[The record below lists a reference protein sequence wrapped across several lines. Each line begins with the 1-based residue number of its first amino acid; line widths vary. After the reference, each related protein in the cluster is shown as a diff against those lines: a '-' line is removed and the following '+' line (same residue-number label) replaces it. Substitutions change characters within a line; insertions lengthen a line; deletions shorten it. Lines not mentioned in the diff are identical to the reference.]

1 MGYEAEFKPASDE
14 AKKFIQDNIA
24 IDNLNVVG
32 VIGDWRPEKIKEYFT
47 RAQENGITAMSL
59 TAANDPLTFEQ
70 MTTFIGKIQGL
81 IADMP
86 NVVSVQ
92 STADIESAHKHGKL
106 GVMFCTQGS
115 ECLNGNPE
123 NIGVLSRIGFTSI
136 ALAYNLRYR
145 AADGRYQS
153 EDIGGIGGLTLYG
166 RTVIDQLVR
175 HGIPLDFSHL
185 SKPASY
191 DSFEYLQKTAPEHPI
206 IFSHSS
212 PEAIC
217 EYPYR
222 NVTDE
227 EIEMVAK
234 TGGFMAISIFSIMV
248 APNGYGPVKMERVL
262 EIIDHI
268 VNLVGID
275 HVALGSDDSD
285 DNAILDQWG
294 ASADLYPDDGWVF
307 ERCTYALENNI
318 PTDVWEPAKTW
329 PAIYDAMKAHG
340 YSDEDCAKLFGGNTM
355 RVYKKCET
363 RNRQHDTT
371 TSKLASYMG

>member
-1 MGYEAEFKPASDE
+1 
-14 AKKFIQDNIA
+14 
-24 IDNLNVVG
+24 
-32 VIGDWRPEKIKEYFT
+32 
-47 RAQENGITAMSL
+47 
-59 TAANDPLTFEQ
+59 
-70 MTTFIGKIQGL
+70 
-81 IADMP
+81 MP

-92 STADIESAHKHGKL
+92 STADIENAQKNGKL
-106 GVMFCTQGS
+106 GVTFCTQGV
-115 ECLNGNPE
+115 ECLDGNPE
-123 NIGVLSRIGFTSI
+123 NVGLLSRLGFTSL
-136 ALAYNLRYR
+136 ALAYNLRYQ
-145 AADGRYQS
+145 AADGRYQA

-166 RTVIDQLVR
+166 RAVIDQLVR

-191 DSFEYLQKTAPEHPI
+191 DAFEYLQKTAPEHPI
-206 IFSHSS
+206 IYTHSS

-227 EIEMVAK
+227 EIKMVAK
-234 TGGFMAISIFSIMV
+234 TSGFMAISIFSIMV
-248 APNGYGPVKMERVL
+248 APNGYGPIKMERVL

-285 DNAILDQWG
+285 DNSVLDQWG
-294 ASADLYPDDGWVF
+294 ASADLYPDKGWVF
-307 ERCTYALENNI
+307 ERCTYAIEKNI

-329 PAIYDAMKAHG
+329 PAIYDAMKEHG

-355 RVYKKCET
+355 RVYKQCEAL
-363 RNRQHDTT
+363 NRQHDYVP
-371 TSKLASYMG
+371 SKLAQYMG